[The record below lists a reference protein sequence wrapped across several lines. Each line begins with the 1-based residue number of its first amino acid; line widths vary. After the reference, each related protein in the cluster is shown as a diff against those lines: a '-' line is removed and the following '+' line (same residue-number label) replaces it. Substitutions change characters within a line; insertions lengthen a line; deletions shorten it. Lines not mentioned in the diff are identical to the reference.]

1 MKRVIQIGVGLAVLA
16 TFSSCRQ
23 LWNTEASQ
31 PETQAVV
38 EVAKSS
44 TEKMDSP
51 VKEQNSTELISVPKL
66 SELLV
71 PYLTD
76 LECELQG

>member
-1 MKRVIQIGVGLAVLA
+1 MKKIIQIGVGLAVLA

-23 LWNTEASQ
+23 LWNNEAAH

-38 EVAKSS
+38 EVVKK
-44 TEKMDSP
+44 TEETLDVPERDQVNTK
-51 VKEQNSTELISVPKL
+51 LIPVPKL

-71 PYLTD
+71 PYFTD
-76 LECELQG
+76 SE